1 VPTPTDAGRPGSGW
15 LEGGDPRRRLDL
27 ECGEDG
33 ALRVGRRGGL
43 LDGAGGAVQGDGV
56 EPLQLG
62 CDPPPAL
69 AGGAFGDPDQEE
81 GEPADDD
88 VRLDAAL
95 EPVGDGAQLEGC
107 LQVAEGAFGLAQVLV
122 AERDV
127 VRGEVGVG
135 GGEQVLAVEA
145 PKVVVSTADVPV
157 RGRQRARSRCSR

>member
-1 VPTPTDAGRPGSGW
+1 VPTPTDAPTPGSGW

-43 LDGAGGAVQGDGV
+43 LDGAGGALRCDEV

-69 AGGAFGDPDQEE
+69 PGGAFGDPDQEE

-88 VRLDAAL
+88 VRLDAVL
-95 EPVGDGAQLEGC
+95 EPVEDGAQLECC

-122 AERDV
+122 AERDLL
-127 VRGEVGVG
+127 GAGVGVG
-135 GGEQVLAVEA
+135 GGGQVLAVEA
-145 PKVVVSTADVPV
+145 
-157 RGRQRARSRCSR
+157 RLGRDLASVDQQPAGLGLA